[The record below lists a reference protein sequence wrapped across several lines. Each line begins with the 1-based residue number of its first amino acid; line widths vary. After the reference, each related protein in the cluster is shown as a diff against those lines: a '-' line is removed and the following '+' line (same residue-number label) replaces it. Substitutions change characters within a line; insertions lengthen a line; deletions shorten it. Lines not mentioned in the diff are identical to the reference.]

1 MKEATPVLVRNAQR
15 KVRVDRGAL
24 QKFAVRAW
32 EICRALPACAGS
44 AGIKLEEISVVLVS
58 DQRMA
63 ALHLQFMNIAGPTDV
78 LTFQHGEIVISV
90 ETAQEN
96 AVRFGHEVEA
106 EIRLYLVHG
115 FLHLLGFDDQTPA
128 EKRIME
134 REQWEVLRQL
144 SAAAPA

>member
-1 MKEATPVLVRNAQR
+1 
-15 KVRVDRGAL
+15 
-24 QKFAVRAW
+24 
-32 EICRALPACAGS
+32 
-44 AGIKLEEISVVLVS
+44 
-58 DQRMA
+58 MA

-115 FLHLLGFDDQTPA
+115 YPPFVGF
-128 EKRIME
+128 
-134 REQWEVLRQL
+134 
-144 SAAAPA
+144 